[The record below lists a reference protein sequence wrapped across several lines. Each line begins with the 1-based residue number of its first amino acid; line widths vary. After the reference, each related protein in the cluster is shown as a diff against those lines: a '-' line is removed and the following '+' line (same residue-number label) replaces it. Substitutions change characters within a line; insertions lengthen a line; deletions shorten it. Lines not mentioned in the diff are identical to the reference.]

1 MEPFKLKDVQ
11 GTDKAFLVEERFG
24 RMKKVYNG
32 HGPHQSYLTT
42 VHGVLRENLSL
53 FGQLVLS
60 DVRARTKACIEWLS
74 GEAVQPVLAA
84 PLLPPCRTWPGVA
97 WLLRKKEKPINI
109 NAFIQKQAEEQQYN
123 RLTTELEE
131 ARLVCNQL
139 VQLMDNS
146 KQLLNPPTTVQHVD
160 DQTPSQVSFPT
171 CAGSSLQKQVVPQ
184 AWIRQVTA

>member
-24 RMKKVYNG
+24 LMKKVYNG
-32 HGPHQSYLTT
+32 HGPNQSYLTT
-42 VHGVLRENLSL
+42 VHGVLHENLSL

-84 PLLPPCRTWPGVA
+84 PLLPPCGTWPGVA
-97 WLLRKKEKPINI
+97 WLLRKKEKPINNI
-109 NAFIQKQAEEQQYN
+109 DAFIQKRAEEQQYN
-123 RLTTELEE
+123 RLGRELEE

-146 KQLLNPPTTVQHVD
+146 KQLLNPPTK
-160 DQTPSQVSFPT
+160 VSTYIDEQPLNDIS
-171 CAGSSLQKQVVPQ
+171 CA
-184 AWIRQVTA
+184 